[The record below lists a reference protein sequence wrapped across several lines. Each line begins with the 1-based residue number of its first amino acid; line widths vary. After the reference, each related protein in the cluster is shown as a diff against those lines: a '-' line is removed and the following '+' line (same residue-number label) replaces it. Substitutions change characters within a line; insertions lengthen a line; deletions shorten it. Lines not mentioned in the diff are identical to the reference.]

1 MKSFTLFLLASTITT
16 TTVTAINEPIA
27 SPTTTTSSAK
37 KSIQNELDLY
47 ERELGTGIPGNP
59 TLNPGRPT
67 VTVSFLDCLCAMLLC
82 AVLCCVELCAAVCC
96 FGRRPR
102 GVRTATAGVGSLEFD
117 INGRHLFLHV
127 MWCRPWC
134 AYDGG
139 TNGCRR
145 EELDIPDMRRRPG
158 RAKG

>member
-27 SPTTTTSSAK
+27 SPTTTSSAK

-67 VTVSFLDCLCAMLLC
+67 VTVSSVCYVLLC
-82 AVLCCVELCAAVCC
+82 
-96 FGRRPR
+96 
-102 GVRTATAGVGSLEFD
+102 
-117 INGRHLFLHV
+117 
-127 MWCRPWC
+127 
-134 AYDGG
+134 
-139 TNGCRR
+139 
-145 EELDIPDMRRRPG
+145 
-158 RAKG
+158 